1 MSNRRKTF
9 GHGSIMILQRS
20 PISLFLVLYLF
31 AAYAIAGQSP
41 EQSAR
46 QAAESWLAL
55 TDAGKY
61 AESWDQAGNIF
72 RLAITKDQ
80 WIQTIHAVR
89 GPLGK
94 LLSRSLRSAEFTT
107 TLPGA
112 PDGQYMVIQ
121 YQTVFEKKRA
131 AIETITPM
139 LENDGKW
146 RVSGYYVK

>member
-1 MSNRRKTF
+1 MSNRRKAF
-9 GHGSIMILQRS
+9 GHGGIMILQRS
-20 PISLFLVLYLF
+20 LISFFLVLFLF

-41 EQSAR
+41 EQSAQ
-46 QAAESWLAL
+46 QAAESWLGL

-61 AESWDQAGNIF
+61 AESWNQAGEIF
-72 RLAITKDQ
+72 RSAITKDQ
-80 WIQTIHAVR
+80 WVKTIHAVR

-107 TLPGA
+107 ALPGA
-112 PDGQYMVIQ
+112 PDGQYVVIQ
-121 YQTVFEKKRA
+121 YQTVFERKRA

-146 RVSGYYVK
+146 RVSGYYIK

>member
-1 MSNRRKTF
+1 
-9 GHGSIMILQRS
+9 MILQRS
-20 PISLFLVLYLF
+20 LISLFLVWSLF
-31 AAYAIAGQSP
+31 AAFAIAGQSP
-41 EQSAR
+41 EQSAQ

-55 TDAGKY
+55 TDNGKY
-61 AESWDQAGNIF
+61 AESWNQAGDIF

-80 WIQTIHAVR
+80 WINAIHAVR

-94 LLSRSLRSAEFTT
+94 LLSRSLLSAKFTT

-112 PDGQYMVIQ
+112 PDGQYVVIQ